1 MEHKNAVLVGLES
14 MRQYD
19 GIGDGVVYSVEG
31 VNYTTDQMIA
41 EIKNETN
48 VGKKF
53 AQEIYNNIISY
64 MSKFSQKV
72 QWFKVMQL

>member
-1 MEHKNAVLVGLES
+1 MEHNNAVLQGLEE
-14 MRQYD
+14 MKKYD
-19 GIGDGVVYSVEG
+19 GIGSGIIYTVDGVD
-31 VNYTTDQMIA
+31 YTTDQMIL

-64 MSKFSQKV
+64 MSKFSQ
-72 QWFKVMQL
+72 LNI